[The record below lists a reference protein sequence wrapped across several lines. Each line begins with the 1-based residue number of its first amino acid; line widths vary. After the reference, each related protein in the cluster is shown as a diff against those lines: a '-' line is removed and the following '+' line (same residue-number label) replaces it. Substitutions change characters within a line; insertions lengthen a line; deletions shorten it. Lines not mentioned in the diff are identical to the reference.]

1 MICRKL
7 FLAGTIFSVLSG
19 CQTRPIDNI
28 TLSKNQHVSHGVYEV
43 ELDSARLFRDES
55 IKLTMDMQSYCDG
68 EINRS
73 ALQGSWLRVMSRW
86 MAIQGQGRGPEAA
99 LAQSW
104 NIQLWPDKKNTTGR
118 KMRAIFSS
126 SKSWSQEEIA
136 NQSVAVQGVGAIE
149 WLLFDQASPLTRED
163 KTCKTAVAI
172 TENLATNAQEIGEAW
187 EINPWSDLDEQQ
199 WYSEYISVLSNQ
211 LSYSLKKMTLPLA
224 KFGHPRPYFS
234 ESWRSQASLQNLK
247 SNILAMQRLYLAG
260 GNGLDKVL
268 RDKGNAYLAD
278 RIVRQF
284 EMTIDTWPSE
294 ESLFELVQS
303 KSGYQNV
310 YSQFNKLEHLQ
321 YLIHEEVAV
330 ELGVI
335 IGFNSTDGD

>member
-1 MICRKL
+1 MCRKL
-7 FLAGTIFSVLSG
+7 FLAGAIFSVLSG

-43 ELDSARLFRDES
+43 ELNSARLFRDES
-55 IKLTMDMQSYCDG
+55 KKLTMDMQSYCDG
-68 EINRS
+68 EISRS
-73 ALQGSWLRVMSRW
+73 ALQGSWFRVMSKW

-172 TENLATNAQEIGEAW
+172 TENLAINAQEIGEAW

-199 WYSEYISVLSNQ
+199 WYSEYISLLSNQ

-268 RDKGNAYLAD
+268 RDRGNAYLAD

-284 EMTIDTWPSE
+284 EFMIDTWPSE

>member
-7 FLAGTIFSVLSG
+7 FLAGAIFSVLSG
-19 CQTRPIDNI
+19 CQTRPIDKI

-55 IKLTMDMQSYCDG
+55 KKFTMDMQSYCDG
-68 EINRS
+68 EISRS
-73 ALQGSWLRVMSRW
+73 ALQGSWFRVMSKW

-172 TENLATNAQEIGEAW
+172 TENLAINAQEIGEAW

-284 EMTIDTWPSE
+284 EFMIDTWPSE

>member
-7 FLAGTIFSVLSG
+7 FLAGAILSVLSG
-19 CQTRPIDNI
+19 CQTTSIDNI
-28 TLSKNQHVSHGVYEV
+28 ALPKSKHISHDTYEV
-43 ELDSARLFRDES
+43 ERQSAQVLRDEAQ
-55 IKLTMDMQSYCDG
+55 KLAIGMRSYCNG
-68 EINRS
+68 EISRS
-73 ALQGSWLRVMSRW
+73 SLQGSWLKTMSAW

-118 KMRAIFSS
+118 KMREIFSS

-136 NQSVAVQGVGAIE
+136 NQSVAVQGVGAVE
-149 WLLFDQASPLTRED
+149 WLLFDQASPLTRDD
-163 KTCKTAVAI
+163 KVCKTAMAI
-172 TENLATNAQEIGEAW
+172 TENLAIHVTEISEAW
-187 EINPWSDLDEQQ
+187 ENNPWSDLGEQQ

-224 KFGHPRPYFS
+224 RFGHPRPYFS

-247 SNILAMQRLYLAG
+247 SNISAMQRLYLAG
-260 GNGLDKVL
+260 GNGLDKIL
-268 RDKGNAYLAD
+268 RDKGHTYLAD

-284 EMTIDTWPSE
+284 SMMLDTWPSE

-310 YSQFNKLEHLQ
+310 YSQYNKLEHLQ

>member
-7 FLAGTIFSVLSG
+7 FLAGAIFSVLSG

-43 ELDSARLFRDES
+43 ELNSARLFRDES
-55 IKLTMDMQSYCDG
+55 KKLTMDMQSYCDG
-68 EINRS
+68 EISRS
-73 ALQGSWLRVMSRW
+73 ALQGSWFRVMSKW

-172 TENLATNAQEIGEAW
+172 TENLAINAQEIGEAW

-284 EMTIDTWPSE
+284 EFMIDTWPSE

>member
-1 MICRKL
+1 MICKKL
-7 FLAGTIFSVLSG
+7 FLAGAIFSVLSG

-55 IKLTMDMQSYCDG
+55 KKLTMDMQSYCDG
-68 EINRS
+68 EISRS
-73 ALQGSWLRVMSRW
+73 ALQGSWFRVMSKW

-172 TENLATNAQEIGEAW
+172 TENLAINAQEIGEAW

-284 EMTIDTWPSE
+284 EFMIDTWPSE

>member
-1 MICRKL
+1 M
-7 FLAGTIFSVLSG
+7 SG

-55 IKLTMDMQSYCDG
+55 KKLTMDMQSYCDG
-68 EINRS
+68 EISRI
-73 ALQGSWLRVMSRW
+73 ALQGSWFRVMSKW

-149 WLLFDQASPLTRED
+149 WLLFDQSSPLTRED

-172 TENLATNAQEIGEAW
+172 TENLAINAQEIGEAW

-284 EMTIDTWPSE
+284 EFMIDTWPSE

>member
-1 MICRKL
+1 MCRKL
-7 FLAGTIFSVLSG
+7 FLAGAIFSVLSG

-55 IKLTMDMQSYCDG
+55 KKLTMDMQSYCDG
-68 EINRS
+68 EISRI
-73 ALQGSWLRVMSRW
+73 ALQGSWFRVMSKW

-149 WLLFDQASPLTRED
+149 WLLFDQSSPLTRED

-172 TENLATNAQEIGEAW
+172 TENLAINAQEIGEAW

-284 EMTIDTWPSE
+284 EFMIDTWPSE

>member
-7 FLAGTIFSVLSG
+7 FLAGAIFSVLSG

-43 ELDSARLFRDES
+43 ELNSARLFRDES
-55 IKLTMDMQSYCDG
+55 KKLTMDMQSYCDG
-68 EINRS
+68 EISRS
-73 ALQGSWLRVMSRW
+73 ALQGSWFRVMSKW

-172 TENLATNAQEIGEAW
+172 TENLAINAQEIGEAW

-199 WYSEYISVLSNQ
+199 WYSEYISLLSNQ

-268 RDKGNAYLAD
+268 RDRGNAYLAD

-284 EMTIDTWPSE
+284 EFMIDTWPSE